1 MVARDILQNFYDGHG
16 GTLDGVKIDIQKVD
30 GKYKVKISG
39 ESEYNYFYL
48 KNIAASSK
56 TGDEN
61 QAGGYGEGA
70 KMASKSLLGAYV
82 TDKITFA
89 SGDWAMDFAREEGVE
104 RQDMHMTRTLHE
116 NSQRVSGT

>member
-1 MVARDILQNFYDGHG
+1 MLILKN
-16 GTLDGVKIDIQKVD
+16 
-30 GKYKVKISG
+30 
-39 ESEYNYFYL
+39 FYL

-70 KMASKSLLGAYV
+70 KMASKSLLGACV

-89 SGDWAMDFAREEGVE
+89 SGDWTMDFAREEGVE
-104 RQDMHMTRTLHE
+104 LINKYDEVYPEQFEDKYLD
-116 NSQRVSGT
+116 